1 MNLILQQSRSTDMIE
16 SKALH
21 EVRPELDKL
30 RMKVCARAR
39 SYLMVKINNLKKPK
53 TNFQI
58 LQESVLLKLKPL
70 LVFLKD
76 NS

>member
-1 MNLILQQSRSTDMIE
+1 MIE

-30 RMKVCARAR
+30 RLKVCARAR

-53 TNFQI
+53 TNF
-58 LQESVLLKLKPL
+58 
-70 LVFLKD
+70 
-76 NS
+76 